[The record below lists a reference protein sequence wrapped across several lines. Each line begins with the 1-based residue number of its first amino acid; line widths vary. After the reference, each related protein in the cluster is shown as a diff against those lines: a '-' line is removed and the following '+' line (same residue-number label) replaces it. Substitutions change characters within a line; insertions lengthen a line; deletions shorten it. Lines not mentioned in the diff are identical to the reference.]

1 MADLPGYIVD
11 PDEQL
16 TAGVNDPPHAT
27 VTEAAPRSQVLRT
40 PRRYPVIPT
49 NRLIMRPA

>member
-16 TAGVNDPPHAT
+16 TAGVNAT
-27 VTEAAPRSQVLRT
+27 SAAAVTEAAPRSQTLRT

>member
-1 MADLPGYIVD
+1 MADLPGYIIT
-11 PDEQL
+11 PDEPLAVGTLDSQP
-16 TAGVNDPPHAT
+16 AA

-40 PRRYPVIPT
+40 ARRYPVIPT